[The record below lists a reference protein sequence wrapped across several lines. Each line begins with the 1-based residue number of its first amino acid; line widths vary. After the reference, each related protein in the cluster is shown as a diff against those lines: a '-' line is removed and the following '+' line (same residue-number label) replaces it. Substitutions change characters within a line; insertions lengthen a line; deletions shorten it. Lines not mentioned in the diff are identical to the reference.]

1 MRGRILLIEDNEL
14 NRYLVTFLLGKYGF
28 EVLAAED
35 GPTGIALAEQESPDL
50 VLLDIQLPR
59 MDGYEVA
66 RALRRSPALAQ
77 TSIVAVTSY
86 ATSGDR
92 RKALE
97 AGFDGYLEKPINPD
111 RFVDQVQ
118 GFLDARGT
126 TG

>member
-14 NRYLVTFLLGKYGF
+14 NRYLVSFLLGKHGF

-35 GPTGIALAEQESPDL
+35 GPTGIALAEEESPDL

-66 RALRRSPALAQ
+66 RALRRSPSLAQ

-86 ATSGDR
+86 TISGDR
-92 RKALE
+92 SKALE
-97 AGFDGYLEKPINPD
+97 AFDGYLEKPINPEC
-111 RFVDQVQ
+111 FVDQVQ
-118 GFLDARGT
+118 GFLDARRM
-126 TG
+126 